1 MNLSAAPLLVA
12 KDLAFAYRDGV
23 PVLHGINLTIDERD
37 AVGIVGE
44 SGCGKTTLATIL
56 SGLRVPTSG
65 SVTLRGKPWTDI
77 KRQSPLGRSVQMIF
91 QNPYTALNPRMTAE
105 RAVAEVYRIC
115 QRLDRTHSTEAARN
129 MLRQVGIDGH
139 ALSKK
144 PQQLSGG
151 QCQRVGIARALATDP
166 AVLIADEPTSSLDV
180 SVQAQILNLIL
191 DLTAERNLAL
201 ILISHDLRVVSYLTS
216 RTVVMDSGR
225 IVEHG
230 LTQEILRTPQHPCTR
245 ALLRAAI

>member
-1 MNLSAAPLLVA
+1 VKIDAAPLLVA
-12 KDLAFAYRDGV
+12 KNIAFAYRDGM
-23 PVLHGINLTIDERD
+23 PVLHGIDLTIGERD

-44 SGCGKTTLATIL
+44 SGCGKTTLATVI

-65 SVTLRGKPWTDI
+65 SVTLRGTPWADI

-91 QNPYTALNPRMTAE
+91 QNPYTALNPRLTAE
-105 RAVAEVYRIC
+105 RTVAEVYSVC
-115 QRLDRTHSTEAARN
+115 QRLDRTHATEAARKI
-129 MLRQVGIDGH
+129 LRQVGIDGQ

-144 PQQLSGG
+144 PQHLSGG

-166 AVLIADEPTSSLDV
+166 AVLIADEPTSALDV

-201 ILISHDLRVVSYLTS
+201 ILISHDLSVVSYLTN
-216 RTVVMDSGR
+216 RIVVMDSGR

-230 LTQEILRTPQHPCTR
+230 LTQQILRTPQHPCTR
-245 ALLRAAI
+245 ALLRAVI